1 MRPAPAGRVRNDVF
15 IARDIRRLTGDPVI
29 LVLIVA
35 IFASLAVFVVFP
47 LVKVLLTSFH
57 DEGRWTLSHY
67 FAFGERRL
75 YRNALINSVA
85 VAATTGALSV
95 VLGYLLAFVVT
106 RTDVPLKRS
115 LHLTAMLP
123 IISPP
128 FVTAVSI
135 LFLFGFNGL
144 ISHGLLGL
152 TDFSIYGFRGVVLS
166 QVFTFAPIAY
176 LSLRGV
182 LQSISPTLED
192 ACFNLGANRWQT
204 FRRVTLPLS
213 MPGIAGAFLVVFIE
227 SLADFGNPLV
237 LAGAAFPMLA
247 TQAYLEI
254 TGSFDLARG
263 AALAVVLLIPSITAF
278 AVQRYYLAK
287 RQYITITG
295 KPSTATSR
303 LVSRRAKWSLFTLAL
318 FFLLVVA
325 TFYAVILIGAT
336 TRVWGTDY
344 TPTLEHF
351 RYVFDVG
358 FGAVKDTLLIAL
370 LSTPISGLLGM
381 LIAFVVVR
389 RRFPGKGLM
398 EFSAIL
404 NFAVPGTVV
413 GIGYILAFNNPP
425 FALTGTLAI
434 LVLAFVFR
442 YMPVGTQSGIAVLR
456 QIDPSIE
463 EAAQNLGA
471 GSVTTFRKITL
482 PLIAPAFFSGLV
494 YAFVRAMTAISA
506 AIFLVSAHWNLM
518 TVQILSQVGSG
529 RLGVAAAFS
538 VVLIVIVIVAIAV
551 IGAFVNRMSP
561 LRGEIRFQS

>member
-1 MRPAPAGRVRNDVF
+1 MAHSIKRL
-15 IARDIRRLTGDPVI
+15 ARDPVVLALI
-29 LVLIVA
+29 LA
-35 IFASLAVFVVFP
+35 IFACLALFVVFP
-47 LVKVLLTSFH
+47 LAKVLLTSLQ
-57 DEGRWTLSHY
+57 DEGAWTFAHY
-67 FAFGERRL
+67 RLIGERRL
-75 YRNALINSVA
+75 YRSALVNSIA
-85 VAATTGALSV
+85 VAATTGVASV
-95 VLGYLLAFVVT
+95 ALGYLLAFVAA
-106 RTDVPLKRS
+106 RTDTPFKRV
-115 LHLTAMLP
+115 LHLGAMLP

-135 LFLFGFNGL
+135 LFLFGFNGFVTR
-144 ISHGLLGL
+144 HLLRL
-152 TDFSIYGFRGVVLS
+152 DDFNIYGFRGVVLS
-166 QVFTFAPIAY
+166 QIFTFAPIAY

-192 ACFNLGANRWQT
+192 ASFNLGGSRWQT

-213 MPGIAGAFLVVFIE
+213 MPGVAGAFLVVFIE

-237 LAGAAFPMLA
+237 LGGAAFPMLA

-254 TGSFDLARG
+254 TGSFDLPRG
-263 AALAVVLLIPSITAF
+263 AALAVVLLVPSITAF
-278 AVQRYYLAK
+278 AVQRYYLSR
-287 RQYITITG
+287 RQYITVTG

-303 LVSRRAKWSLFTLAL
+303 LVDKRTQWLLFVVALL
-318 FFLLVVA
+318 FFLVVA
-325 TFYAVILIGAT
+325 VFYAVILMGAI

-344 TPTLEHF
+344 TPTLAHF
-351 RYVFDVG
+351 RYVFEVG
-358 FGAVKDTLLIAL
+358 FDAVKDTLVIAI

-389 RRFPGKGLM
+389 RRFAGKGLM
-398 EFSAIL
+398 EFGAIL

-413 GIGYILAFNNPP
+413 GIGYILAFNGPP
-425 FALTGTLAI
+425 LILAGTLAV
-434 LVLAFVFR
+434 LVIAFVFR

-456 QIDPSIE
+456 QIDPAIE

-471 GSVTTFRKITL
+471 GSLTTFRKVTL

-538 VVLIVIVIVAIAV
+538 IVLILIVVAA
-551 IGAFVNRMSP
+551 IGIIGHLVNRMAP
-561 LRGEIRFQS
+561 IRTEIRFQS